1 MNNNNIKITM
11 KMNLKH
17 LISILLVLV
26 LFASCSR
33 VKEKAKET
41 INKSGE
47 TVGKT
52 ATEFFE
58 GVSEGIDKTLQCEIS
73 LSNSLIDKGLKTGKF
88 TIENAD
94 GGSNNQLTIYLIFDK
109 DFKSL
114 ITAKAFDKHGL
125 EVGRSKIDIEGKADG
140 ADYFDFTFDKRTYIE
155 VKSKIV
161 LE

>member
-1 MNNNNIKITM
+1 M
-11 KMNLKH
+11 KPI
-17 LISILLVLV
+17 ISILAVLV
-26 LFASCSR
+26 LIVSCGR
-33 VKEKAKET
+33 IKEKAKET

-58 GVSEGIDKTLQCEIS
+58 GFSEGIDKTLQCEVS
-73 LSNSLIDKGLKTGKF
+73 LSQSLMDKGLKTGKF
-88 TIENAD
+88 AIENAE

-109 DFKSL
+109 DFKSSV
-114 ITAKAFDKHGL
+114 TAKAFDKNGL
-125 EVGRSKIDIEGKADG
+125 EIGRTKIDIEGKANEAG
-140 ADYFDFTFDKRTYIE
+140 YFDFIFDKRSQIE

>member
-1 MNNNNIKITM
+1 M
-11 KMNLKH
+11 KPI
-17 LISILLVLV
+17 ISILAVLV
-26 LFASCSR
+26 LIVSCGR
-33 VKEKAKET
+33 IKEKAKET

-58 GVSEGIDKTLQCEIS
+58 GFSEGIDKTLQCEVS
-73 LSNSLIDKGLKTGKF
+73 LSQSLMDKGLKTGKF
-88 TIENAD
+88 AIENAE

-109 DFKSL
+109 DFKSFV
-114 ITAKAFDKHGL
+114 TAKAFDKTGL
-125 EVGRSKIDIEGKADG
+125 EIGRTKIDIEGKANEAG
-140 ADYFDFTFDKRTYIE
+140 YFDFIFDKRSQIE

>member
-1 MNNNNIKITM
+1 M
-11 KMNLKH
+11 KQL
-17 LISILLVLV
+17 SFFGLLLAFVL
-26 LFASCSR
+26 LASCGR
-33 VKEKAKET
+33 IKEKARET

-88 TIENAD
+88 AINNAE
-94 GGSNNQLTIYLIFDK
+94 GGQNNQLTIYLIFGK
-109 DFKSL
+109 DFKMPV
-114 ITAKAFDKHGL
+114 TAMAFDKHGL
-125 EVGRSKIDIEGKADG
+125 EVGRSKIDIEGKTDETG
-140 ADYFDFTFDKRTYIE
+140 YFDFTFDKRTYIE
-155 VKSKIV
+155 VKSKII